1 MNTLKMFRT
10 TAILTALLCIF
21 TMFSCG
27 KKDDTSTKQEES
39 KNEQVKN
46 EFTET
51 NEDLLNVNYEYFYNE
66 LSPHGEWIEI
76 NAKDIGLDI
85 KPGSTINEGSSD
97 YNLALDI
104 LGIKTAYAQTDEQLF
119 NIFVWRPFNEL
130 AATMINET
138 PEKQYTPYNN
148 GQWIYTDRGWY
159 FKASTP
165 QEDLTCHYGR
175 WTEDPQLGW
184 VWLPGKVWAP
194 AWVDWRENDDH
205 ICWAPVPPGAY
216 IKDNSISQYSIND
229 NRYTIVEK
237 KHFIEPGVYK
247 YRYQYVEN
255 KNKIMIKE
263 MIKKDGIMIR
273 EKTVI
278 NKGPEVGEIEKKTGK
293 KIDVI
298 KIKKTGKKDEVGSST
313 GEISVFSPDFKTET
327 NSKKEPVSKPEKRVS
342 YKDAKKIT
350 KDEKDALKE
359 EEKLNKQNEKDM
371 KKEEKEKDKE
381 MKKEG
386 KEKKNDDKQKDDKQK
401 DNKQK
406 DDKQKGNDKEKKSN
420 DDKVKDKKSDDKIKK
435 NK

>member
-85 KPGSTINEGSSD
+85 KPGSTINEGSSG

-194 AWVDWRENDDH
+194 AWVDWRE
-205 ICWAPVPPGAY
+205 
-216 IKDNSISQYSIND
+216 
-229 NRYTIVEK
+229 
-237 KHFIEPGVYK
+237 
-247 YRYQYVEN
+247 
-255 KNKIMIKE
+255 
-263 MIKKDGIMIR
+263 
-273 EKTVI
+273 
-278 NKGPEVGEIEKKTGK
+278 
-293 KIDVI
+293 
-298 KIKKTGKKDEVGSST
+298 
-313 GEISVFSPDFKTET
+313 
-327 NSKKEPVSKPEKRVS
+327 
-342 YKDAKKIT
+342 
-350 KDEKDALKE
+350 
-359 EEKLNKQNEKDM
+359 
-371 KKEEKEKDKE
+371 
-381 MKKEG
+381 
-386 KEKKNDDKQKDDKQK
+386 
-401 DNKQK
+401 
-406 DDKQKGNDKEKKSN
+406 KSAAT
-420 DDKVKDKKSDDKIKK
+420 
-435 NK
+435 